1 MADLYENLY
10 NKNILKDQPKFKL
23 WRSAG
28 LMLTYK
34 CSASCDFCYYNCS
47 PSQEGLMP
55 IATAINAWKGLK
67 RLAGDEAKV
76 HITGGEPF
84 LYFDHLVE
92 LLKQA
97 RPENLG
103 RIDQI
108 ETNASWGVNEETIRE
123 RIKILDGLGMDTL
136 KISCDPFHL
145 EYIDVE
151 NVRRLVDTAGKI
163 IGKERVLVRWQE
175 YLDNPVPIKTMSAIQ
190 KIAIYRE
197 NYKKYPFRFTS
208 KAGPVLGKYF
218 ADKTI
223 ESIAQKNCTSTFRD
237 AKGVHID
244 PFGNVFSGVCSGMIV
259 GNINAADLDEIWKG
273 LDWNKTEFFSSLFQN
288 GPAGLLNEAM
298 ELGFRPLD
306 FYASKCHLCTDLR
319 QFFFDFGRYK
329 RIIGPIQC
337 YFKNEHKGGIGSI
350 AGNE

>member
-1 MADLYENLY
+1 
-10 NKNILKDQPKFKL
+10 
-23 WRSAG
+23 
-28 LMLTYK
+28 MLTYK
-34 CSASCDFCYYNCS
+34 CSAACDFCYYNCS
-47 PSQEGLMP
+47 PAQDGLMP
-55 IATAINAWKGLK
+55 IATAISAWKGLK
-67 RLAGDEAKV
+67 QLAGDEAKV

-84 LYFDHLVE
+84 LYFDHMVE

-97 RPENLG
+97 KFENLG

-108 ETNASWGVNEETIRE
+108 ETNASWAVNEEIISE

-145 EYIDVE
+145 EYVEVE
-151 NVRRLVDTAGKI
+151 NVRRLVDAAGKI

-175 YLDNPVPIKTMSAIQ
+175 YLDNPVPIKNVPETE
-190 KIAIYRE
+190 KIEIYRK
-197 NYKKYPFRFTS
+197 NYEKYPFRFTS
-208 KAGPVLGKYF
+208 RAGKVLGKYF

-223 ESIAQKNCTSTFRD
+223 ESIAQKNCISGFRD

-244 PFGNVFSGVCSGMIV
+244 PFGNIFSGVCSGMIL
-259 GNINAADLDEIWKG
+259 GNVNTAGLDEIWKG
-273 LDWNKTEFFSSLFQN
+273 LDWNNAEFFSVLCKN
-288 GPAGLLNEAM
+288 GPAALLSQAI

-306 FYASKCHLCTDLR
+306 LYASKCHLCTDLR

-337 YFKNEHKGGIGSI
+337 YFMNEHKGGIGRI
-350 AGNE
+350 AGNERYK